1 MFAAIWS
8 HEAVLEVLL
17 KKGVD
22 PDDPDKVSVH
32 SLHIYN
38 HYSLLSQLIHI
49 VVLDRMGRRLGV
61 MLQATLF
68 EKPFA
73 LIEETTW

>member
-38 HYSLLSQLIHI
+38 HYSLLSQYILSCWIEWGDGL
-49 VVLDRMGRRLGV
+49 VSCCKRLCSRNH
-61 MLQATLF
+61 LLS
-68 EKPFA
+68 
-73 LIEETTW
+73 

>member
-32 SLHIYN
+32 HSLHIYN
-38 HYSLLSQLIHI
+38 HYSLLLSQYILWGDGL
-49 VVLDRMGRRLGV
+49 VSCCKRLCSRNH
-61 MLQATLF
+61 LL
-68 EKPFA
+68 P
-73 LIEETTW
+73 